1 MKKNI
6 ILIICLI
13 FSQLN
18 HAQMTK
24 LGTLSSAKF
33 SDSSVIYDE
42 NKDIYGYL
50 LLFEKDRTDKNN
62 IIYELVLID
71 KNLNKVAAL
80 EYKQPIYN
88 TMWFSFNSAIYFAKK
103 QGDLIYFLVG
113 QSFGSTENYFKE
125 LFQTK
130 GVSGLASHW

>member
-24 LGTLSSAKF
+24 LSTLSSAKF

-50 LLFEKDRTDKNN
+50 LLFEKNRTDKN
-62 IIYELVLID
+62 E
-71 KNLNKVAAL
+71 KA
-80 EYKQPIYN
+80 QPI
-88 TMWFSFNSAIYFAKK
+88 TRAFRKRGDSA
-103 QGDLIYFLVG
+103 
-113 QSFGSTENYFKE
+113 
-125 LFQTK
+125 
-130 GVSGLASHW
+130 